1 VAPNPLRDRT
11 DRRLAILRRLP
22 RSRFAVRRSRARF
35 LRLPPK
41 HSVAAVDCVIASVR
55 TIFFVPDR
63 PPTPSLRLREAH
75 PRACARLIISNYL
88 PLAKIHNG
96 LSSPPAATPTATWRA
111 IVASSIHGTGAQKC
125 RAIRVS
131 GRTCSSTT
139 AFGPNSASR
148 RRPQR
153 KTSRAAARP
162 PIYPAARVARLSA
175 SQTRSVNGVVRPA
188 RV

>member
-131 GRTCSSTT
+131 GWTCSSTT

-148 RRPQR
+148 R
-153 KTSRAAARP
+153 AASTEYKPRSGAASELSGCARGTAVS
-162 PIYPAARVARLSA
+162 IANA
-175 SQTRSVNGVVRPA
+175 VNSVVRPA